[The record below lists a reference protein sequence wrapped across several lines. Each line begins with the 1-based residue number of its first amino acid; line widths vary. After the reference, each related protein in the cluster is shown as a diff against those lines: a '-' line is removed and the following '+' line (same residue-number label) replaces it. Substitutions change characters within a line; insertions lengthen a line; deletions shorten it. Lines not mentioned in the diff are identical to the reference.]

1 MSIEHAKTA
10 AEPIGGP
17 ANLPWSKA
25 QADRLD
31 VAGWKYVMQD
41 LSELALVCKHI
52 IRSVPNPREGVL
64 QRSRALRRSNKCWP
78 GLRRITWQS
87 DRWEIVCHGG
97 CVFRTTMRLHGRRK
111 RVCCVLRCC
120 ARPSHLACVRARAL
134 LRQEAAR
141 RPLMR
146 QPSQ

>member
-1 MSIEHAKTA
+1 MKQTA
-10 AEPIGGP
+10 ADSIGGS
-17 ANLPWSKA
+17 ANSSRERGASICP
-25 QADRLD
+25 D
-31 VAGWKYVMQD
+31 VARWKYVMQD

-141 RPLMR
+141 RPMMR
-146 QPSQ
+146 PPSQ